1 MIIKA
6 DLKYKQPDYNLPK
19 YSIEKVV
26 RLSPNEFTEFVS
38 DPLGYYDFIRKFNEE
53 GHKNYSDHTPC
64 LLLLGEGYE
73 DGYII
78 DTQGYDYARYTAHI
92 PNAEQLAIAFKY
104 PSLNNIMRETAL
116 AADIEMCN
124 MLENGNKEYVINID
138 EVRNRFRGVGFSEE
152 LLYAA
157 INDRPETE
165 SAEFD
170 GAHILCKIKDEY
182 VRHAEPYQ
190 ESTQD
195 DVEIAI
201 AKHILWQNDAGG
213 EQAVFSNCVFR
224 ELNLSHHNMLNAV
237 FENCEFIGTDFSGS
251 ELCFAV
257 MNNCHFIGCDFTGVT
272 AEESEFKKAVFEE
285 SVFNNGI
292 FTHSNFTGA
301 MFSDC
306 EMYGGSL
313 QNSCFD
319 AVSNKDFIKG
329 QVNISG
335 ISYDESD
342 WLDIEQQGVN
352 MLM

>member
-26 RLSPNEFTEFVS
+26 RLSLNEFTEFVS

-53 GHKNYSDHTPC
+53 GHRNYSDHTPC

-201 AKHILWQNDAGG
+201 AKHILWQNV
-213 EQAVFSNCVFR
+213 QAANRPSFKLCVQR
-224 ELNLSHHNMLNAV
+224 
-237 FENCEFIGTDFSGS
+237 T
-251 ELCFAV
+251 
-257 MNNCHFIGCDFTGVT
+257 
-272 AEESEFKKAVFEE
+272 
-285 SVFNNGI
+285 
-292 FTHSNFTGA
+292 
-301 MFSDC
+301 
-306 EMYGGSL
+306 
-313 QNSCFD
+313 
-319 AVSNKDFIKG
+319 
-329 QVNISG
+329 
-335 ISYDESD
+335 
-342 WLDIEQQGVN
+342 
-352 MLM
+352 

>member
-1 MIIKA
+1 M
-6 DLKYKQPDYNLPK
+6 
-19 YSIEKVV
+19 

-201 AKHILWQNDAGG
+201 AKHICGKMM
-213 EQAVFSNCVFR
+213 QAATGRLFKLCVQR
-224 ELNLSHHNMLNAV
+224 TYLSHHNMLNAV
-237 FENCEFIGTDFSGS
+237 FENCVSS
-251 ELCFAV
+251 EQISA
-257 MNNCHFIGCDFTGVT
+257 G
-272 AEESEFKKAVFEE
+272 
-285 SVFNNGI
+285 
-292 FTHSNFTGA
+292 
-301 MFSDC
+301 
-306 EMYGGSL
+306 
-313 QNSCFD
+313 QNS
-319 AVSNKDFIKG
+319 VLQS
-329 QVNISG
+329 
-335 ISYDESD
+335 
-342 WLDIEQQGVN
+342 
-352 MLM
+352 